1 MANIDAP
8 FGLRAVGM
16 LGSAPSNE
24 GTSQYK
30 ISNGYTTAIYAG
42 DVVFAG
48 NGAQTDN
55 AGVTSV
61 AGYLATSKSNSV
73 LNVGVFNGAFYQDP
87 TTNKP
92 TFQNYWPGDITVTTG
107 DIDGFVYDS
116 PDVLFE
122 AQTTG
127 QLTQANVF
135 ESVDIVYTAGTAVT
149 NGRSKVQL
157 AGSAV
162 GDTGGMFRIIRLSE
176 DPANSD
182 TSVDGA
188 NWIVRF
194 NEHQYYNTGS

>member
-122 AQTTG
+122 CQTTG

-135 ESVDIVYTAGTAVT
+135 ETVDIVYTAGTAVT

-157 AGSAV
+157 AGTAV

>member
-122 AQTTG
+122 CQTTG

-157 AGSAV
+157 AGTAV

>member
-122 AQTTG
+122 CQTTG

-135 ESVDIVYTAGTAVT
+135 ETVDLVYTAGTAVT

-157 AGSAV
+157 AGTAV

>member
-8 FGLRAVGM
+8 FGFRAVGM

-55 AGVTSV
+55 AGTTSV

-122 AQTTG
+122 CQTTG

-135 ESVDIVYTAGTAVT
+135 ETVDLVYTAGTAVT

-157 AGSAV
+157 AGTAV

>member
-55 AGVTSV
+55 SGTTSV

-73 LNVGVFNGAFYQDP
+73 LNVGVFNGALYQDP

-122 AQTTG
+122 CQTTG

-135 ESVDIVYTAGTAVT
+135 ETVDIVYTAGTAVT

-157 AGSAV
+157 AGTAV

-182 TSVDGA
+182 TSADGA

>member
-55 AGVTSV
+55 SGTTSV

-73 LNVGVFNGAFYQDP
+73 LNVGVFNGALYQDP

-122 AQTTG
+122 CQTTG

-157 AGSAV
+157 AGTAV

-182 TSVDGA
+182 TSADGA

>member
-8 FGLRAVGM
+8 FGFRAVGM

-55 AGVTSV
+55 SGTTSV

-122 AQTTG
+122 CQTTG

-157 AGSAV
+157 AGTAV

>member
-55 AGVTSV
+55 SGTTSV

-73 LNVGVFNGAFYQDP
+73 LNVGVFNGALYQDP

-122 AQTTG
+122 CQTTG

-157 AGSAV
+157 AGTAV

>member
-8 FGLRAVGM
+8 FGFRMVGM
-16 LGSAPSNE
+16 VGSAPSNE

-30 ISNGYTTAIYAG
+30 ITNGYTSAIYAG

-55 AGVTSV
+55 AGTAVPT
-61 AGYLATSKSNSV
+61 GYLGLSKSDSV
-73 LNVGVFNGAFYQDP
+73 LNVGVFNGALYQDP

-116 PDVLFE
+116 PDMLFE
-122 AQTTG
+122 VQTTG
-127 QLTQANVF
+127 QLTQANAF
-135 ESVDIVYTAGTAVT
+135 ESADLVYTAGTAVT
-149 NGRSKVQL
+149 NGRSKEQL
-157 AGSAV
+157 AGTAA
-162 GDTGGMFRIIRLSE
+162 DTGGMFRIIRLSE

-182 TSVDGA
+182 TSADGA
-188 NWIVRF
+188 NWVVKF
-194 NEHQYYNTGS
+194 NSHMYYNGT

>member
-55 AGVTSV
+55 SGTTSV

-122 AQTTG
+122 CQTTG

-157 AGSAV
+157 AGTAV

>member
-73 LNVGVFNGAFYQDP
+73 LNVGVFNGALYQDP

-122 AQTTG
+122 CQTTG

-157 AGSAV
+157 AGTAV

>member
-8 FGLRAVGM
+8 FGFRAVGM

-157 AGSAV
+157 AGTAV